1 MGFEENIYRYLGL
14 GVVILVALYIL
25 IKTLT
30 FQGKIIEGLTNST
43 TETTSDPTTSA
54 EISLLNTVASK
65 STEGITAQN
74 NKLQDV
80 LALDKYRTDYE
91 NLIIALDDY
100 ANVMMFAKV
109 LGVGAK
115 VSKLSNGEP
124 VTNGIIED
132 MENANKLKAT
142 VYLCIAQIACLHIVS
157 NGATASFI
165 DAMVEDV
172 KKSILELKMKVK
184 DLIIEVINEEF
195 TSTYITPPR
204 C

>member
-43 TETTSDPTTSA
+43 EATSEPTSSA
-54 EISLLNTVASK
+54 EISLLNTVTSK

-74 NKLQDV
+74 NKLQDI

-132 MENANKLKAT
+132 MENANKLKEFIST
-142 VYLCIAQIACLHIVS
+142 L
-157 NGATASFI
+157 NASMIYI
-165 DAMVEDV
+165 DKSKS
-172 KKSILELKMKVK
+172 KKSLW
-184 DLIIEVINEEF
+184 
-195 TSTYITPPR
+195 
-204 C
+204 

>member
-43 TETTSDPTTSA
+43 EATSEPTSSA
-54 EISLLNTVASK
+54 EISLLNTVTSK

-74 NKLQDV
+74 NKLQDI

-91 NLIIALDDY
+91 NLIIALEDY

-109 LGVGAK
+109 VGIGAK
-115 VSKLSNGEP
+115 VSTLSNGQP

-132 MENANKLKAT
+132 MEKANKLKEFIST
-142 VYLCIAQIACLHIVS
+142 L
-157 NGATASFI
+157 NASMSYI
-165 DAMVEDV
+165 DKSKP
-172 KKSILELKMKVK
+172 KKSLW
-184 DLIIEVINEEF
+184 
-195 TSTYITPPR
+195 
-204 C
+204 

>member
-43 TETTSDPTTSA
+43 EATSEPTSSA
-54 EISLLNTVASK
+54 EISLLNTVTSK

-74 NKLQDV
+74 NKLQDI

-91 NLIIALDDY
+91 NLIIALEDY
-100 ANVMMFAKV
+100 VNVMMFAKV
-109 LGVGAK
+109 VGIGAK
-115 VSKLSNGEP
+115 VSTLSNGQP

-132 MENANKLKAT
+132 MEKANKLKEFIST
-142 VYLCIAQIACLHIVS
+142 L
-157 NGATASFI
+157 NASMSYI
-165 DAMVEDV
+165 DKSKP
-172 KKSILELKMKVK
+172 KKSLW
-184 DLIIEVINEEF
+184 
-195 TSTYITPPR
+195 
-204 C
+204 

>member
-43 TETTSDPTTSA
+43 TETTSEPTTSA
-54 EISLLNTVASK
+54 EISLLNTVTSK

-74 NKLQDV
+74 NKLQDI

-91 NLIIALDDY
+91 NIIIALDDY

-109 LGVGAK
+109 VGIGAK
-115 VSKLSNGEP
+115 VSTLSNGQP
-124 VTNGIIED
+124 VTNGIIEE
-132 MENANKLKAT
+132 MEKANKLKDFIST
-142 VYLCIAQIACLHIVS
+142 L
-157 NGATASFI
+157 NASMLYI
-165 DAMVEDV
+165 DKSKT
-172 KKSILELKMKVK
+172 KKSLW
-184 DLIIEVINEEF
+184 
-195 TSTYITPPR
+195 
-204 C
+204 

>member
-43 TETTSDPTTSA
+43 EATSDPTSSA
-54 EISLLNTVASK
+54 EISLLNTVTSK

-91 NLIIALDDY
+91 NLIIALEDY

-109 LGVGAK
+109 VGIGAK
-115 VSKLSNGEP
+115 VSTLSNGQP

-132 MENANKLKAT
+132 MEKANKLKEFIST
-142 VYLCIAQIACLHIVS
+142 LNVS
-157 NGATASFI
+157 MSYI
-165 DAMVEDV
+165 DKSKP
-172 KKSILELKMKVK
+172 KKSLW
-184 DLIIEVINEEF
+184 
-195 TSTYITPPR
+195 
-204 C
+204 

>member
-43 TETTSDPTTSA
+43 EATSEPTSSA
-54 EISLLNTVASK
+54 EISLLNTVTSK

-74 NKLQDV
+74 NKLQDI

-91 NLIIALDDY
+91 NLIIALEDY
-100 ANVMMFAKV
+100 TNVMMFAKV
-109 LGVGAK
+109 VGIGAK
-115 VSKLSNGEP
+115 VSTLSNGQP

-132 MENANKLKAT
+132 MEKANKLKEFIST
-142 VYLCIAQIACLHIVS
+142 L
-157 NGATASFI
+157 NASMSYI
-165 DAMVEDV
+165 DKSKP
-172 KKSILELKMKVK
+172 KKSLW
-184 DLIIEVINEEF
+184 
-195 TSTYITPPR
+195 
-204 C
+204 

>member
-14 GVVILVALYIL
+14 CVVILVALYIL

-43 TETTSDPTTSA
+43 EATSEPTSSA
-54 EISLLNTVASK
+54 EISLLNTVTSK

-74 NKLQDV
+74 NKLQDI

-91 NLIIALDDY
+91 NLIIALEDY

-109 LGVGAK
+109 VGIGAK
-115 VSKLSNGEP
+115 VSTLSNGQP

-132 MENANKLKAT
+132 MEKANKLKEFIST
-142 VYLCIAQIACLHIVS
+142 L
-157 NGATASFI
+157 NASMSYI
-165 DAMVEDV
+165 DKSKP
-172 KKSILELKMKVK
+172 KKSLW
-184 DLIIEVINEEF
+184 
-195 TSTYITPPR
+195 
-204 C
+204 

>member
-43 TETTSDPTTSA
+43 EATSEPTSSA
-54 EISLLNTVASK
+54 EISLLNTVTSK

-74 NKLQDV
+74 NKLQDI

-132 MENANKLKAT
+132 MEKANKLKEFIST
-142 VYLCIAQIACLHIVS
+142 L
-157 NGATASFI
+157 NASMIYI
-165 DAMVEDV
+165 DKSKS
-172 KKSILELKMKVK
+172 KKSLW
-184 DLIIEVINEEF
+184 
-195 TSTYITPPR
+195 
-204 C
+204 

>member
-43 TETTSDPTTSA
+43 EATSEPTSSA
-54 EISLLNTVASK
+54 EISLLNTVTSK

-74 NKLQDV
+74 NKLQDI

-91 NLIIALDDY
+91 NLIIALEDY

-109 LGVGAK
+109 VGIGAK
-115 VSKLSNGEP
+115 VSTLSNGQP
-124 VTNGIIED
+124 VTNGIIEE
-132 MENANKLKAT
+132 MEKANKLKEFIST
-142 VYLCIAQIACLHIVS
+142 L
-157 NGATASFI
+157 NASMSYI
-165 DAMVEDV
+165 DKSKP
-172 KKSILELKMKVK
+172 KKSLW
-184 DLIIEVINEEF
+184 
-195 TSTYITPPR
+195 
-204 C
+204 

>member
-132 MENANKLKAT
+132 MEKANKLKEFIST
-142 VYLCIAQIACLHIVS
+142 L
-157 NGATASFI
+157 NASMIYI
-165 DAMVEDV
+165 DKSKS
-172 KKSILELKMKVK
+172 KKSLW
-184 DLIIEVINEEF
+184 
-195 TSTYITPPR
+195 
-204 C
+204 

>member
-43 TETTSDPTTSA
+43 EATSDPTSSA
-54 EISLLNTVASK
+54 EISLLNTVTSK

-74 NKLQDV
+74 NKLQDI

-91 NLIIALDDY
+91 NLIIALEDY
-100 ANVMMFAKV
+100 VNVMMFAKV
-109 LGVGAK
+109 VGIGAK
-115 VSKLSNGEP
+115 VSTLSNGQP

-132 MENANKLKAT
+132 MEKANKLKEFIST
-142 VYLCIAQIACLHIVS
+142 L
-157 NGATASFI
+157 NASMSYI
-165 DAMVEDV
+165 DKSKP
-172 KKSILELKMKVK
+172 KKSLW
-184 DLIIEVINEEF
+184 
-195 TSTYITPPR
+195 
-204 C
+204 

>member
-43 TETTSDPTTSA
+43 EATSEPTSSA
-54 EISLLNTVASK
+54 EISLLNTVTSK

-74 NKLQDV
+74 NKLQDI

-91 NLIIALDDY
+91 NLIIALEDY

-109 LGVGAK
+109 VGIGAK
-115 VSKLSNGEP
+115 VSTLSNGQP

-132 MENANKLKAT
+132 MEKANKLKEFIST
-142 VYLCIAQIACLHIVS
+142 L
-157 NGATASFI
+157 NASMIYI
-165 DAMVEDV
+165 DKSKS
-172 KKSILELKMKVK
+172 KKSLW
-184 DLIIEVINEEF
+184 
-195 TSTYITPPR
+195 
-204 C
+204 

>member
-43 TETTSDPTTSA
+43 EATSEPTSSA
-54 EISLLNTVASK
+54 EISLLNTVTSK

-74 NKLQDV
+74 NKLQDI

-91 NLIIALDDY
+91 NLIIALEDY

-109 LGVGAK
+109 VGIGAK
-115 VSKLSNGEP
+115 VSTLSNGQP

-132 MENANKLKAT
+132 MEKANKLKEFIST
-142 VYLCIAQIACLHIVS
+142 LNVS
-157 NGATASFI
+157 MSYI
-165 DAMVEDV
+165 DKSKP
-172 KKSILELKMKVK
+172 KKSLW
-184 DLIIEVINEEF
+184 
-195 TSTYITPPR
+195 
-204 C
+204 

>member
-43 TETTSDPTTSA
+43 EATSEPTSSA
-54 EISLLNTVASK
+54 EISLLNTVTSK

-74 NKLQDV
+74 NKLQDI

-91 NLIIALDDY
+91 NLIIALEDY

-109 LGVGAK
+109 VGIGAK
-115 VSKLSNGEP
+115 VSTLSNGQP

-132 MENANKLKAT
+132 MENANKLKEFIST
-142 VYLCIAQIACLHIVS
+142 L
-157 NGATASFI
+157 NASMIYI
-165 DAMVEDV
+165 DKSKS
-172 KKSILELKMKVK
+172 KKSLW
-184 DLIIEVINEEF
+184 
-195 TSTYITPPR
+195 
-204 C
+204 

>member
-43 TETTSDPTTSA
+43 EATSEPTSSA
-54 EISLLNTVASK
+54 EISLLNTVTSK

-74 NKLQDV
+74 NKLQDI

-91 NLIIALDDY
+91 NLIIALEDY

-109 LGVGAK
+109 VGIGAK
-115 VSKLSNGEP
+115 VSTLSNGEP

-132 MENANKLKAT
+132 MENANKLKEFIST
-142 VYLCIAQIACLHIVS
+142 L
-157 NGATASFI
+157 NASMIYI
-165 DAMVEDV
+165 DKSKS
-172 KKSILELKMKVK
+172 KKSLW
-184 DLIIEVINEEF
+184 
-195 TSTYITPPR
+195 
-204 C
+204 

>member
-43 TETTSDPTTSA
+43 EATSEPTSSA
-54 EISLLNTVASK
+54 EISLLNTVTSK

-74 NKLQDV
+74 NKLQDI

-109 LGVGAK
+109 VGIGAK
-115 VSKLSNGEP
+115 VSTLSNGQP
-124 VTNGIIED
+124 VTNGIIEE
-132 MENANKLKAT
+132 MEKANKLKDFIST
-142 VYLCIAQIACLHIVS
+142 L
-157 NGATASFI
+157 NASMLYI
-165 DAMVEDV
+165 DKSKT
-172 KKSILELKMKVK
+172 KKSLW
-184 DLIIEVINEEF
+184 
-195 TSTYITPPR
+195 
-204 C
+204 

>member
-43 TETTSDPTTSA
+43 EATSEPTSSA
-54 EISLLNTVASK
+54 EISLLNTVTSK

-74 NKLQDV
+74 NKLQDI

-91 NLIIALDDY
+91 NLIIALEDY
-100 ANVMMFAKV
+100 ANVMMVAKV
-109 LGVGAK
+109 VGIGAK
-115 VSKLSNGEP
+115 VSTLSNGQP

-132 MENANKLKAT
+132 MEKANKLKEFIST
-142 VYLCIAQIACLHIVS
+142 L
-157 NGATASFI
+157 NASMSYI
-165 DAMVEDV
+165 DKSKP
-172 KKSILELKMKVK
+172 KKSLW
-184 DLIIEVINEEF
+184 
-195 TSTYITPPR
+195 
-204 C
+204 

>member
-43 TETTSDPTTSA
+43 EATSEPTSSA
-54 EISLLNTVASK
+54 EISLLNTVTSK

-74 NKLQDV
+74 NKLQDI

-91 NLIIALDDY
+91 NLIIALEDY

-109 LGVGAK
+109 VGIGAK
-115 VSKLSNGEP
+115 VSTLSNGQP
-124 VTNGIIED
+124 VTNVIIED
-132 MENANKLKAT
+132 MEKANKLKEFIST
-142 VYLCIAQIACLHIVS
+142 L
-157 NGATASFI
+157 NASMSYI
-165 DAMVEDV
+165 DKSKP
-172 KKSILELKMKVK
+172 KKSLW
-184 DLIIEVINEEF
+184 
-195 TSTYITPPR
+195 
-204 C
+204 

>member
-43 TETTSDPTTSA
+43 EATSEPTSSA
-54 EISLLNTVASK
+54 EISLLNTVTSK

-74 NKLQDV
+74 NKLQDI

-91 NLIIALDDY
+91 NLIIALEDY

-109 LGVGAK
+109 LGIGAK
-115 VSKLSNGEP
+115 VSTLSNGQP

-132 MENANKLKAT
+132 MEKANKLKEFIST
-142 VYLCIAQIACLHIVS
+142 L
-157 NGATASFI
+157 NASMSYI
-165 DAMVEDV
+165 DKSKP
-172 KKSILELKMKVK
+172 KKSLW
-184 DLIIEVINEEF
+184 
-195 TSTYITPPR
+195 
-204 C
+204 

>member
-43 TETTSDPTTSA
+43 EATSEPTSSA
-54 EISLLNTVASK
+54 EISLLNTVTSK

-74 NKLQDV
+74 NKLQDL

-91 NLIIALDDY
+91 NLIIALEDY

-109 LGVGAK
+109 LGIGAK
-115 VSKLSNGEP
+115 VSTLSNGQP

-132 MENANKLKAT
+132 MEKANKLKEFIST
-142 VYLCIAQIACLHIVS
+142 L
-157 NGATASFI
+157 NASMSYI
-165 DAMVEDV
+165 DKSKP
-172 KKSILELKMKVK
+172 KKSLW
-184 DLIIEVINEEF
+184 
-195 TSTYITPPR
+195 
-204 C
+204 

>member
-43 TETTSDPTTSA
+43 EATSEPTSSA
-54 EISLLNTVASK
+54 EISLLNTVTSK

-74 NKLQDV
+74 NKLQDI

-109 LGVGAK
+109 VGIGAK
-115 VSKLSNGEP
+115 VSTLSNGQP

-132 MENANKLKAT
+132 MEKANKLKEFIST
-142 VYLCIAQIACLHIVS
+142 L
-157 NGATASFI
+157 NASMSYI
-165 DAMVEDV
+165 DKSKP
-172 KKSILELKMKVK
+172 KKSLW
-184 DLIIEVINEEF
+184 
-195 TSTYITPPR
+195 
-204 C
+204 

>member
-43 TETTSDPTTSA
+43 EATSEPTSSA
-54 EISLLNTVASK
+54 EISLLNTVTSK

-74 NKLQDV
+74 NKLQDI

-91 NLIIALDDY
+91 NLIIALEDY

-109 LGVGAK
+109 VGIGAK
-115 VSKLSNGEP
+115 VSTLSNGQP
-124 VTNGIIED
+124 VTNVIIED
-132 MENANKLKAT
+132 MEKANKLKEFIST
-142 VYLCIAQIACLHIVS
+142 L
-157 NGATASFI
+157 NASMSY
-165 DAMVEDV
+165 MVNM
-172 KKSILELKMKVK
+172 I
-184 DLIIEVINEEF
+184 
-195 TSTYITPPR
+195 Y
-204 C
+204 

>member
-14 GVVILVALYIL
+14 GVVILIALYIL
-25 IKTLT
+25 IKSLT

-43 TETTSDPTTSA
+43 TVSTSDPTSSA
-54 EISLLNTVASK
+54 ELSLLNTVASK

-100 ANVMMFAKV
+100 ANVMMFAQV

-132 MENANKLKAT
+132 MEKANKLKEFIST
-142 VYLCIAQIACLHIVS
+142 L
-157 NGATASFI
+157 NASMIYI
-165 DAMVEDV
+165 DKSKS
-172 KKSILELKMKVK
+172 KKSLW
-184 DLIIEVINEEF
+184 
-195 TSTYITPPR
+195 
-204 C
+204 

>member
-43 TETTSDPTTSA
+43 EATSEPTSSA
-54 EISLLNTVASK
+54 EISLLNTVTSK

-74 NKLQDV
+74 NKLQDI

-91 NLIIALDDY
+91 NLIIALEDY

-109 LGVGAK
+109 VGIGAK
-115 VSKLSNGEP
+115 ISTLSNGQP

-132 MENANKLKAT
+132 MEKANKLKEFIST
-142 VYLCIAQIACLHIVS
+142 L
-157 NGATASFI
+157 NASMSYI
-165 DAMVEDV
+165 DKSKP
-172 KKSILELKMKVK
+172 KKSLW
-184 DLIIEVINEEF
+184 
-195 TSTYITPPR
+195 
-204 C
+204 

>member
-43 TETTSDPTTSA
+43 EATSEPTSSA
-54 EISLLNTVASK
+54 EISLLNTVTSK

-74 NKLQDV
+74 NKLQDI

-91 NLIIALDDY
+91 NLIIALEDY

-109 LGVGAK
+109 VGIGAK
-115 VSKLSNGEP
+115 VSTLSNGQP

-132 MENANKLKAT
+132 LEKANKLKEFIST
-142 VYLCIAQIACLHIVS
+142 L
-157 NGATASFI
+157 NASMSYI
-165 DAMVEDV
+165 DKSKP
-172 KKSILELKMKVK
+172 KKSLW
-184 DLIIEVINEEF
+184 
-195 TSTYITPPR
+195 
-204 C
+204 

>member
-54 EISLLNTVASK
+54 EISLLNTVTSK

-74 NKLQDV
+74 NKLQDI

-91 NLIIALDDY
+91 NLIIALEDY
-100 ANVMMFAKV
+100 VNVMMFAKV
-109 LGVGAK
+109 VSHQHLDAK
-115 VSKLSNGEP
+115 NELDFLPEFAWKCSEFRL
-124 VTNGIIED
+124 
-132 MENANKLKAT
+132 L
-142 VYLCIAQIACLHIVS
+142 VYLKIVNQYLLLYS
-157 NGATASFI
+157 QA
-165 DAMVEDV
+165 
-172 KKSILELKMKVK
+172 
-184 DLIIEVINEEF
+184 
-195 TSTYITPPR
+195 
-204 C
+204 

>member
-43 TETTSDPTTSA
+43 EATSEPTSSA
-54 EISLLNTVASK
+54 EISLLNTVTSK

-74 NKLQDV
+74 NKLQDI

-91 NLIIALDDY
+91 NLIIALEDY
-100 ANVMMFAKV
+100 VNVMMFAKV
-109 LGVGAK
+109 VGIGAK
-115 VSKLSNGEP
+115 VSTLSNGQP

-132 MENANKLKAT
+132 MEKANKLKE
-142 VYLCIAQIACLHIVS
+142 
-157 NGATASFI
+157 FI
-165 DAMVEDV
+165 
-172 KKSILELKMKVK
+172 STLKF
-184 DLIIEVINEEF
+184 LN
-195 TSTYITPPR
+195 